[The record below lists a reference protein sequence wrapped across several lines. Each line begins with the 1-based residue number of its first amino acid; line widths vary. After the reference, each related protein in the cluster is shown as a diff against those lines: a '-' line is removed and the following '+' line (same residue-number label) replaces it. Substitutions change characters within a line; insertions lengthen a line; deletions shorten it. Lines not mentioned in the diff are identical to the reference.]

1 MSFGSG
7 TDASVAMTFVTSAWQ
22 EDPRTAIIAAAEL
35 AEISRL
41 EYIHILI
48 YICNMLQGSRDPAG
62 RRERTVDR
70 WSDQGQTMTIHV
82 TRQAAEPLTGD
93 LQVFKA
99 GFFRALAHPVR
110 IRILE
115 LLVKG
120 DRSVQELQEALGLE
134 QPVVSQQLAVL
145 RSSNIVSGRKEGV
158 SVRYGV
164 RDPLIGTLLDTARQI
179 FNNHLVGTRDLLR
192 QLKREDRRR

>member
-1 MSFGSG
+1 
-7 TDASVAMTFVTSAWQ
+7 MTTH
-22 EDPRTAIIAAAEL
+22 T
-35 AEISRL
+35 
-41 EYIHILI
+41 
-48 YICNMLQGSRDPAG
+48 
-62 RRERTVDR
+62 
-70 WSDQGQTMTIHV
+70 
-82 TRQAAEPLTGD
+82 TRQAVDPSADD

-120 DRSVQELQEALGLE
+120 DRSVQELQEALALE

-145 RSSNIVSGRKEGV
+145 RSNNIVSGRKDGV
-158 SVRYGV
+158 SVRYAV
-164 RDPLIGTLLDTARQI
+164 RDPLIGTLLETARQI

-192 QLKREDRRR
+192 RLKREDRQR

>member
-1 MSFGSG
+1 
-7 TDASVAMTFVTSAWQ
+7 MTAHPQ
-22 EDPRTAIIAAAEL
+22 RLAA
-35 AEISRL
+35 
-41 EYIHILI
+41 
-48 YICNMLQGSRDPAG
+48 DPAN
-62 RRERTVDR
+62 
-70 WSDQGQTMTIHV
+70 
-82 TRQAAEPLTGD
+82 GD

-145 RSSNIVSGRKEGV
+145 RASQLVSGRKEGV
-158 SVRYGV
+158 SVRYAV

-179 FNNHLVGTRDLLR
+179 FNNHLVGTGDLLR
-192 QLKREDRRR
+192 QLKRESRRG

>member
-1 MSFGSG
+1 MRA
-7 TDASVAMTFVTSAWQ
+7 D
-22 EDPRTAIIAAAEL
+22 
-35 AEISRL
+35 
-41 EYIHILI
+41 
-48 YICNMLQGSRDPAG
+48 
-62 RRERTVDR
+62 TV
-70 WSDQGQTMTIHV
+70 G
-82 TRQAAEPLTGD
+82 ED

-120 DRSVQELQEALGLE
+120 ERSVQELQEALGLE

-145 RSSNIVSGRKEGV
+145 RANNIVAGRKEGV
-158 SVRYGV
+158 SVRYAL

-179 FNNHLVGTRDLLR
+179 FNNHLIGTQDLLR
-192 QLKREDRRR
+192 QLRREDRRR

>member
-1 MSFGSG
+1 MRHNR
-7 TDASVAMTFVTSAWQ
+7 DASG
-22 EDPRTAIIAAAEL
+22 AI
-35 AEISRL
+35 
-41 EYIHILI
+41 
-48 YICNMLQGSRDPAG
+48 
-62 RRERTVDR
+62 
-70 WSDQGQTMTIHV
+70 
-82 TRQAAEPLTGD
+82 GD

-115 LLVKG
+115 LLVKD

-158 SVRYGV
+158 SVRYAV
-164 RDPLIGTLLDTARQI
+164 RDPLVGTLLDAARQI
-179 FNNHLVGTRDLLR
+179 FNNHLVGTQDLLR
-192 QLKREDRRR
+192 QLKREGRRRERPRTPRASRSTRRRRPQPES

>member
-1 MSFGSG
+1 MS
-7 TDASVAMTFVTSAWQ
+7 
-22 EDPRTAIIAAAEL
+22 P
-35 AEISRL
+35 
-41 EYIHILI
+41 H
-48 YICNMLQGSRDPAG
+48 
-62 RRERTVDR
+62 
-70 WSDQGQTMTIHV
+70 
-82 TRQAAEPLTGD
+82 TRQAAAADAPTGE

-145 RSSNIVSGRKEGV
+145 RTSNIVSGRKEGV
-158 SVRYGV
+158 SVRYAV

-179 FNNHLVGTRDLLR
+179 FNNHLVGTRDMLR
-192 QLKREDRRR
+192 QLQREDRHR

>member
-1 MSFGSG
+1 
-7 TDASVAMTFVTSAWQ
+7 MTT
-22 EDPRTAIIAAAEL
+22 
-35 AEISRL
+35 
-41 EYIHILI
+41 
-48 YICNMLQGSRDPAG
+48 
-62 RRERTVDR
+62 TV
-70 WSDQGQTMTIHV
+70 
-82 TRQAAEPLTGD
+82 RQAAEAAAGD

-115 LLVKG
+115 RLVKG
-120 DRSVQELQEALGLE
+120 ERSVQELQEDLGLE

-145 RSSNIVSGRKEGV
+145 RSNNIVSGRKEGA

-179 FNNHLVGTRDLLR
+179 FNNHLVGTQDLLR
-192 QLKREDRRR
+192 QLKQEGRRR

>member
-1 MSFGSG
+1 
-7 TDASVAMTFVTSAWQ
+7 MTTHLQ
-22 EDPRTAIIAAAEL
+22 RL
-35 AEISRL
+35 AGDL
-41 EYIHILI
+41 
-48 YICNMLQGSRDPAG
+48 A
-62 RRERTVDR
+62 
-70 WSDQGQTMTIHV
+70 
-82 TRQAAEPLTGD
+82 TGD

-145 RSSNIVSGRKEGV
+145 RASQIVSGRKEGV
-158 SVRYGV
+158 SVRYAV

-179 FNNHLVGTRDLLR
+179 FNNHLVGTGELLR
-192 QLKREDRRR
+192 QLKRENRRR